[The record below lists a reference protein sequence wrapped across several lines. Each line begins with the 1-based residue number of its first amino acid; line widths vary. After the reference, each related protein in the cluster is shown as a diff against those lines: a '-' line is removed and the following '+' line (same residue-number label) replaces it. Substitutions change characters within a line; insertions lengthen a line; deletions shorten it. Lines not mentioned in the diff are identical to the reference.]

1 MKRVIYGVG
10 FFLVMLFLCTGF
22 LLSYQITQLRDR
34 MYDLEESSKEA
45 EKQVSAM
52 AEARNQ
58 DLIFER
64 YEDGVLKKECY
75 RIMAY
80 GADRVV
86 LRQETD
92 EKEEAASRENTG
104 FVLKVENGYVVVYK
118 KDGQEVFEHTNI
130 PLESLPAELQSQV
143 LLGKAVDSTDDLYS
157 FLENYSS

>member
-1 MKRVIYGVG
+1 
-10 FFLVMLFLCTGF
+10 
-22 LLSYQITQLRDR
+22 
-34 MYDLEESSKEA
+34 
-45 EKQVSAM
+45 
-52 AEARNQ
+52 
-58 DLIFER
+58 
-64 YEDGVLKKECY
+64 
-75 RIMAY
+75 MAY